1 MSKDIVLAKVLAIG
15 TTESGRAWIYGKKL
29 QDEELR
35 VHLWDDLAQHAVSA
49 DAAMGALLEH
59 QTEAKEGETRASRYL
74 SASSPASPYMPATSR
89 GGGFQRDDL
98 LTDWLLSPDLS

>member
-35 VHLWDDLAQHAVSA
+35 VHLWDDLAQHAVTA
-49 DAAMGALLEH
+49 DVAMGALLGH
-59 QTEAKEGETRASRYL
+59 QKAKEGETRASRYN
-74 SASSPASPYMPATSR
+74 SASPLASSCLPANPRP
-89 GGGFQRDDL
+89 
-98 LTDWLLSPDLS
+98 